1 MRAYLIISILFLF
14 SITLSA
20 SDTTKVFGVDKRY
33 AGVTFYLND
42 ASDAISGREIK
53 VKQLVV
59 DSAGRFEFDFKV
71 NRTTPMR
78 IVVDNYK
85 LRFVAEPGKEYE
97 LLLPPVKERTVL
109 DELNPY
115 FQYTV
120 IPARFSNANNKD
132 LNSSLLGFDIDYMRI
147 YSEYSVKIFRNR
159 NIDDLPDKIDSLQ
172 LKYSDINSGYFKLYS
187 KSKIALLNYKL
198 KLNRYK
204 EKTYDL
210 FNNSKPDRYN
220 EGYMTLFNE
229 YFDEYFRNSK
239 MIDRKPIGKILERE
253 SALDGIL
260 SEMDKV
266 KRFKNRELKE
276 LVLIKQIYDES
287 YQRLYAFPDLINLL
301 QTIEKRTIAD
311 GHKQLCSSVYDLL
324 TRVKPGYAP
333 YKFKLKNDKGEEVTP
348 DMYKGRY
355 FVLIGFCNTYKGE
368 IYNEL
373 KLLDM
378 MYSKYARSFKV
389 ILVFR
394 GEDRGQVREWSDVLN
409 ENWQIVYSDE
419 DPDLLDK
426 YMVKSY
432 PTFYLLNREGIMLKS
447 PTRLMSEGFEN
458 DLRSGLGRSNRR
470 RRR

>member
-1 MRAYLIISILFLF
+1 MRGYLIISILFLF
-14 SITLSA
+14 SITVSA

-59 DSAGRFEFDFKV
+59 DSVGRFEFAFKI

-120 IPARFSNANNKD
+120 IPARFSNATKKD
-132 LNSSLLGFDIDYMRI
+132 LNTALLGFDIDYMRI
-147 YSEYSVKIFRNR
+147 YSEYSVKIFRNM
-159 NIDDLPDKIDSLQ
+159 NIGDLPNKIDSLE
-172 LKYSDINSGYFKLYS
+172 LKYSEINNSYFKLYLN
-187 KSKIALLNYKL
+187 SKITLLNYKL
-198 KLNRYK
+198 KQSKYR
-204 EKTYDL
+204 EKAFNL
-210 FNNSKPDRYN
+210 FNSNKPDIYN
-220 EGYMTLFNE
+220 EGYMAIFNE
-229 YFDEYFRNSK
+229 YFNEYFRNSR
-239 MIDRKPIGKILERE
+239 MIDRKNIGKILERDD
-253 SALDGIL
+253 ALDGIVI
-260 SEMDKV
+260 EMDKV
-266 KRFKNRELKE
+266 KRFKNRELKNLI
-276 LVLIKQIYDES
+276 LVKQIYDES
-287 YQRLYAFPDLINLL
+287 YQRLYAFPDLIKLL
-301 QTIEKRTIAD
+301 QSIEKRTQEANC
-311 GHKQLCSSVYDLL
+311 KQLCSSIYEQL
-324 TRVKPGYAP
+324 TRVKHGYKP
-333 YKFKLKNDKGEEVTP
+333 YKFKLTNESGKEVTP

-394 GEDRGQVREWSDVLN
+394 GEDRGQIREWGDVLN
-409 ENWQIVYSDE
+409 QNWQIVYSDE
-419 DPDLLDK
+419 DPELLEK
-426 YMVKSY
+426 YNVKSY
-432 PTFYLLNREGIMLKS
+432 PTFYLLNREGVMIKS
-447 PTRLMSEGFEN
+447 PTRLMSEGFEG
-458 DLRSGLGRSNRR
+458 DLRSSLGRTSRR